1 MMKKISEAVGNIST
15 QHIEEAADY
24 VVKRKN
30 HTPMWS
36 KIGLI
41 AACFAVVTVLG
52 IGIFQSGL
60 FGNKTEIAVLDNGTE
75 IVFVKSK
82 TAVQSPELA
91 FNVTT
96 RQLTGEEL
104 AVLFPN
110 LPVTVSAVF
119 GDNEKLL
126 GFEGRIRN
134 AKMVITTTDIPLLD
148 TVIDG
153 IEEESAVNGT
163 SVAAGY
169 FETDR
174 NSIGEQNVIYYATFK
189 LGDSTVYLENAG
201 KKAESENIK
210 NDLAVIIQEII
221 NNGALDLSTVN
232 GHNSADA
239 AVQKK

>member
-30 HTPMWS
+30 HTPIWS

-60 FGNKTEIAVLDNGTE
+60 FGNKTDIAVLDNGTE
-75 IVFVKSK
+75 IAFVKSK
-82 TAVQSPELA
+82 TAVPSPALA

-110 LPVTVSAVF
+110 LPVTASAVF

-201 KKAESENIK
+201 KKAESENVK

-221 NNGALDLSTVN
+221 NNGALDLSAVN
-232 GHNSADA
+232 GHNSAD
-239 AVQKK
+239 QHSNIK